1 MARASEAAR
10 RNRPDRRARLRLSRQ
25 SQRDAPGSVRGGGMS
40 LERPDCN
47 NNHLFQPHSGLR
59 LRVQV
64 DDDVNKYSSAF
75 QAIST

>member
-1 MARASEAAR
+1 
-10 RNRPDRRARLRLSRQ
+10 
-25 SQRDAPGSVRGGGMS
+25 MS